1 MCSCSA
7 HPAAKPTVLP
17 VCTSRR
23 AGKSI
28 GGTVYFRPV
37 GGGSVFSELPIK
49 RVLRRHVR
57 FDDGRRRSDELWRF
71 LGIPV
76 EPSTSFTDRRGDHDV
91 LYGPD
96 HSGPMRLSRRRRIYP
111 LLLGRQF
118 PRPSL
123 HNRGRHLLPICAIRR
138 GRSCSGAGTFN
149 LGDDDAG
156 ICRDGPPRQT
166 PPVVAPRL
174 TQNACRARGARG
186 WAIGM
191 PVIPAR
197 SGMTER

>member
-91 LYGPD
+91 LYGPNQFGSYASFPTATD
-96 HSGPMRLSRRRRIYP
+96 IPFSSGDSFLGLRYTIGADTFYRFAQFAGGDLAQVPEPSIWAMMMLGFVGTALLAKRRR
-111 LLLGRQF
+111 
-118 PRPSL
+118 SL
-123 HNRGRHLLPICAIRR
+123 
-138 GRSCSGAGTFN
+138 
-149 LGDDDAG
+149 
-156 ICRDGPPRQT
+156 
-166 PPVVAPRL
+166 RL
-174 TQNACRARGARG
+174 A
-186 WAIGM
+186 
-191 PVIPAR
+191 
-197 SGMTER
+197 